1 MTKTATETSIHTTIN
16 TIGLDIAKNSFAVH
30 GFDADG
36 KTEQYG
42 ATSLFLHL
50 HNSALILACA
60 RSLKQFIS

>member
-16 TIGLDIAKNSFAVH
+16 TIGL
-30 GFDADG
+30 DADG